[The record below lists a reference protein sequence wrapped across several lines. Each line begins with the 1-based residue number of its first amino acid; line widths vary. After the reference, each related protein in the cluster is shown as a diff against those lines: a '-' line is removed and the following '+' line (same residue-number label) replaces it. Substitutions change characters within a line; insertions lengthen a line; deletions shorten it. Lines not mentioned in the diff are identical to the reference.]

1 MKGKQFLKVTGIL
14 MIIGSAFG
22 IIGGIVALVSV
33 ATMAALLDTSTG
45 TLTRASVLILAGAV
59 FQLIAGIMGVKN
71 CEKPEKAQACL
82 VMGVI
87 VALLSV
93 AGNVMSNV
101 VGSKFN
107 IMSYASGLIVPIL
120 YIIGAAKNKA

>member
-45 TLTRASVLILAGAV
+45 TLTLASVLILAGAV

-71 CEKPEKAQACL
+71 WR
-82 VMGVI
+82 
-87 VALLSV
+87 ALLWALLWLCS
-93 AGNVMSNV
+93 A
-101 VGSKFN
+101 
-107 IMSYASGLIVPIL
+107 
-120 YIIGAAKNKA
+120 

>member
-1 MKGKQFLKVTGIL
+1 
-14 MIIGSAFG
+14 
-22 IIGGIVALVSV
+22 
-33 ATMAALLDTSTG
+33 
-45 TLTRASVLILAGAV
+45 
-59 FQLIAGIMGVKN
+59 
-71 CEKPEKAQACL
+71 
-82 VMGVI
+82 MGVI